1 MDNKVLE
8 LLELNLKALKK
19 VNPLL
24 YGLFVYYTY
33 FVILYLTGS
42 FLVGKLSRSRC
53 CIFGAIHLSFFVIV
67 MVVARSADGGITF
80 HRIKTLTIPLN
91 TRITHSLHGEGSIH

>member
-1 MDNKVLE
+1 MQVLEWNWYHLNIWMVRKDANEEVIMDNKVLE

-53 CIFGAIHLSFFVIV
+53 CIFGAIHLSFFVK
-67 MVVARSADGGITF
+67 F
-80 HRIKTLTIPLN
+80 Q
-91 TRITHSLHGEGSIH
+91 